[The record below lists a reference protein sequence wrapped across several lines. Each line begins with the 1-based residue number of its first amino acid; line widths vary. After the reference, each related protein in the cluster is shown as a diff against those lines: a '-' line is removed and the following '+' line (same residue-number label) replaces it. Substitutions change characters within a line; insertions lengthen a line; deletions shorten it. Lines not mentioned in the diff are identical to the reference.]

1 MLSRLVWAMGT
12 FIGHKATEWNGAGR
26 NELRGLVE
34 GTLSEQRLMQTFT
47 RYASAVLGGGNTG
60 KSRLQRKSAKR
71 LIIIIDG
78 ADKVLARDGK
88 SSLRWLPARLPKGLI
103 LIMSVTPPEPL
114 QLSPRGKQG
123 HAAPELQQIAKK
135 QRQILKKGMKKL
147 KISYEEMSQEAS
159 TATPVLERSAEITG
173 RQRLMQN
180 SERRNHRP
188 TREVEPRRFMSQQER
203 SEMVEEELRRL
214 DERKSSPYKAAM
226 PAASPITSKAA
237 LLEGRSTTGKKRA
250 RKV

>member
-1 MLSRLVWAMGT
+1 MPPREVEREN
-12 FIGHKATEWNGAGR
+12 IGSSELLEDIVASSEVTEK
-26 NELRGLVE
+26 E
-34 GTLSEQRLMQTFT
+34 
-47 RYASAVLGGGNTG
+47 
-60 KSRLQRKSAKR
+60 K
-71 LIIIIDG
+71 
-78 ADKVLARDGK
+78 
-88 SSLRWLPARLPKGLI
+88 
-103 LIMSVTPPEPL
+103 
-114 QLSPRGKQG
+114 
-123 HAAPELQQIAKK
+123 
-135 QRQILKKGMKKL
+135 
-147 KISYEEMSQEAS
+147 KIS
-159 TATPVLERSAEITG
+159 R

-214 DERKSSPYKAAM
+214 NERKSSPYKAAM